1 MSIYPEILKRVI
13 TNKLNITFSTNT
25 PSSGGLFESLVD
37 FTYETPTKL
46 RTSSLLRYS
55 FVCTGILQTPVEFR
69 DWKNIYDATR
79 HMERNESIVY
89 ILLWAYLP
97 KMKQAFA
104 DNNDIK
110 TISIAKFRIV
120 DELFL
125 SSYDGKPLSVNSQT
139 STFSS
144 VYLSEPIRQ
153 DILSI
158 LQKTQR
164 IYHAFSKVAR
174 VYRHKHTPVQINTDL
189 YMNDLTLSNPTT
201 FVLLD
206 HDKIYYF
213 SLNDLAKIMIDSLT
227 YSYMFFIEPKV
238 CKNPYNNV
246 PFTKSTLYNMYFQ
259 MKSVF
264 CVVPPLIH
272 AFFMSDFNVF
282 LFKKQNESTLLEHIV
297 REYVAKTEPIHM
309 RAEIMTMISE
319 YDTNRVLY
327 IHRFFPSTSLLKG
340 VKHMFILYLSR
351 KHTQDG
357 YIYQNYGFELS
368 RLMNKFIYENPQ
380 FGNMIF
386 KPKLPALA
394 IAHSSVA
401 NASPAN
407 VPPANASGHVFV
419 FGENRSSTTNT
430 TDTENSQSYT
440 FSNPTPF
447 PYPSFMQFTYETPN
461 VVSSGIPQFTY
472 ETPNVVSSGIPQ
484 MQIRRFVLN
493 HVHNTEMCS
502 GYNDTVVYKRSPDI
516 LLDFLENHQYNEP
529 AYNRYLYSGSIYSV
543 DEPQPLAPSIPDTD
557 SSSSPETGQYQDDES
572 GDEYVIRIHPQ
583 ANGNESTETL
593 TEPNAITAL
602 FQLLSY
608 DGNPSPDNHRTPT
621 FVPHSGVLPQQALLQ
636 LQNEP
641 PLSLPLSPLTIT
653 EGWTE
658 PGEEDVENDNNTVST
673 EEERL
678 EQIARENEYIIAG
691 DNLSDMLSIASSIDS
706 DREYDD
712 TDGYDSVS

>member
-13 TNKLNITFSTNT
+13 TNKLNITFS
-25 PSSGGLFESLVD
+25 
-37 FTYETPTKL
+37 FTYETPNVVAATL
-46 RTSSLLRYS
+46 CSGNTPSSFES
-55 FVCTGILQTPVEFR
+55 PIETPVEIR

-79 HMERNESIVY
+79 HMERSKSIVY
-89 ILLWAYLP
+89 ILLWFYLP
-97 KMKQAFA
+97 KMFKELT

-110 TISIAKFRIV
+110 TICIAKFRII
-120 DELFL
+120 DELFS

-139 STFSS
+139 SIFSS
-144 VYLSEPIRQ
+144 VYLNETIQHR
-153 DILSI
+153 ILSI
-158 LQKTQR
+158 FQKTQQT
-164 IYHAFSKVAR
+164 YHAFSKVAR

-189 YMNDLTLSNPTT
+189 YMNDLIPSKSTT

-213 SLNDLAKIMIDSLT
+213 SLNDLAKIMMDSLT

-246 PFTKSTLYNMYFQ
+246 PFTKSTLYNIYFR

-309 RAEIMTMISE
+309 RAEILTMISE

-327 IHRFFPSTSLLKG
+327 IHRCFPSTSLLKG

-368 RLMNKFIYENPQ
+368 RLMNTFIHENPQ

-394 IAHSSVA
+394 IKHSSVA
-401 NASPAN
+401 NAPPAN
-407 VPPANASGHVFV
+407 APPANASGHVFV

-447 PYPSFMQFTYETPN
+447 PFPSFMQ
-461 VVSSGIPQFTY
+461 
-472 ETPNVVSSGIPQ
+472 
-484 MQIRRFVLN
+484 MQIRQFVLN

-502 GYNDTVVYKRSPDI
+502 GYNDTVVYKRSPTI
-516 LLDFLENHQYNEP
+516 LLDFLENHQYSEP

-583 ANGNESTETL
+583 ANANESTETL
-593 TEPNAITAL
+593 PEPNAITAL
-602 FQLLSY
+602 FQL
-608 DGNPSPDNHRTPT
+608 
-621 FVPHSGVLPQQALLQ
+621 QQALLQ

-641 PLSLPLSPLTIT
+641 PLSLPLSPLPIT

-658 PGEEDVENDNNTVST
+658 PGEEDMENDNNTVST

-678 EQIARENEYIIAG
+678 EQIACENEYIIAG

-706 DREYDD
+706 DGEYDD
-712 TDGYDSVS
+712 NDGYDSVS